1 VNKLISIF
9 NCTSHLNPCTFG
21 IPEGNARTITSYSL
35 VYHFLANREDTYFQC
50 PSRGMDE
57 VMGGGGG
64 GGGGGGHLDF
74 YINVEIKQSAI

>member
-64 GGGGGGHLDF
+64 GGGHLDF